1 MIVRKIGMINIKDE
15 NDSKKLNL
23 INLLNLRSINS
34 NLGRNENFNNEILKR
49 FIVSVR
55 LIFTVSS

>member
-1 MIVRKIGMINIKDE
+1 MNNIKDE

-34 NLGRNENFNNEILKR
+34 NLGRNENLNNEILKR
-49 FIVSVR
+49 FIVSVSF
-55 LIFTVSS
+55 LVFFF

>member
-1 MIVRKIGMINIKDE
+1 MLEIGMINIKDE

>member
-1 MIVRKIGMINIKDE
+1 MINIKDE

>member
-1 MIVRKIGMINIKDE
+1 LIVRKIGMINIKDE